1 MNFSIDPTFLYEK
14 KMQEMLH
21 KTFISTHFALLGR
34 SVFYSIWICM
44 NIGNCHNDILHNH
57 IICHKT
63 LLTISWHLKRHDLAF
78 LSRSWSSTL
87 QRQWLATY
95 KLVTFWY
102 LHSKCSTLTKPRF
115 TAISMVVAVTVYI
128 LHLVGVT
135 LFQKTR
141 PNVDHP
147 LRINIVLI
155 FLRKFVFNLWN
166 ILSDSRVMQ
175 LMWKRVDNKE
185 ETGRRPSLWS
195 SGKRTHGVPGTQMYL
210 VFQVP
215 RYLMFQAP
223 RYLVFQVTK
232 CIQFSR

>member
-1 MNFSIDPTFLYEK
+1 MTLHFS
-14 KMQEMLH
+14 
-21 KTFISTHFALLGR
+21 AG
-34 SVFYSIWICM
+34 
-44 NIGNCHNDILHNH
+44 
-57 IICHKT
+57 
-63 LLTISWHLKRHDLAF
+63 HDLAHF
-78 LSRSWSSTL
+78 KDNDLPRTNWSHSDICSST
-87 QRQWLATY
+87 
-95 KLVTFWY
+95 
-102 LHSKCSTLTKPRF
+102 CSTLTKPRF
-115 TAISMVVAVTVYI
+115 TAIWMVVAVTVYI
-128 LHLVGVT
+128 APYRSHALPKKHAPV
-135 LFQKTR
+135 

-147 LRINIVLI
+147 LRINMVLI